1 MEIQSII
8 LFMGLSA
15 LAVVTKYQSP
25 INAYRLFKII
35 PIFFL
40 IIWIIESDNFQN
52 DFYTK
57 TILVGLC
64 FSVMGDFLLLYP
76 SQFKSGLFSFLIGHV
91 WYILG
96 FISTGWKFPF
106 LPTSLILILS
116 IGMILK
122 IYPNVGKLRIPVL
135 IYISIIACMGI
146 SALGRLEAFQSTP
159 SMLGALGATLFMI
172 SDGVL
177 GWNKFKKPFPLAE
190 AIILTTY
197 YLGQWMIALST
208 LY

>member
-40 IIWIIESDNFQN
+40 IIWIIESNNFQN

-57 TILVGLC
+57 LILVGLC
-64 FSVMGDFLLLYP
+64 FSVIGDFLLLYP

-96 FISTGWKFPF
+96 FISIGWHISF
-106 LPTSLILILS
+106 LPMSIIILLA
-116 IGMILK
+116 IGLMLK
-122 IYPNVGKLRIPVL
+122 IYPNAGKLRIPV
-135 IYISIIACMGI
+135 
-146 SALGRLEAFQSTP
+146 
-159 SMLGALGATLFMI
+159 
-172 SDGVL
+172 
-177 GWNKFKKPFPLAE
+177 
-190 AIILTTY
+190 
-197 YLGQWMIALST
+197 
-208 LY
+208 